1 MKHCMDIKND
11 VQRNATAMR
20 LVGSS
25 NEQINRVV
33 ADIISDR
40 GPIGTG
46 KYACTCNNWGPR
58 WIENSLD
65 GCCPGCFAMA
75 LDIHQEMDVNGVE
88 PPTREMIE
96 NNTWGINVAQLD
108 KNRANR
114 LIDKALAEDFT
125 ELPEFDRYPV
135 EGRTSTWDWA
145 AGNDPEDFKGMPV
158 LERDPDVPSFYH
170 NLDWVPED
178 K

>member
-65 GCCPGCFAMA
+65 GCCPGCFQWA
-75 LDIHQEMDVNGVE
+75 LDHHQEMDVNGVE
-88 PPTREMIE
+88 PVTMSMIE
-96 NNTWGINVAQLD
+96 NATWGFNVAKL
-108 KNRANR
+108 R
-114 LIDKALAEDFT
+114 
-125 ELPEFDRYPV
+125 ELNEPDYRGMPV
-135 EGRTSTWDWA
+135 MMA
-145 AGNDPEDFKGMPV
+145 AGNDPADGAGIP
-158 LERDPDVPSFYH
+158 RDPDVPSFFH
-170 NLDWVPED
+170 NLDWLPED
-178 K
+178 R